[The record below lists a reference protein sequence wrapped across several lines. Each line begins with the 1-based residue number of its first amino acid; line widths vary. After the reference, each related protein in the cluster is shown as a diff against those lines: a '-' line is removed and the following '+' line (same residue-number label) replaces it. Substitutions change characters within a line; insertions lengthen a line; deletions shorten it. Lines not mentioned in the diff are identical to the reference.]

1 MSTVN
6 VPLLEADRISWRG
19 VIQDCSLKIQ
29 PHSFTVV
36 VGCNGSGKSSLLR
49 CLCGWYSVDVGE
61 VRVRNTPISNLPT
74 KTRASILGLLPQRIS
89 VSENVPIVEWLSHF
103 RFRFDEPKSV
113 TKQKIT
119 DALKETHLERLSART
134 WPELSGGEAQ
144 RMALLGLR
152 LQDTECWLLDEPGN
166 HLDPSVA
173 HELYHSLITE
183 WQNGTTIVVVTHNIN
198 VLFQHLPTEL
208 VSTVQVIGM
217 SNGTIQ
223 WSTSMDDQHLPTYLG
238 GLYGLKGQ
246 YVNVGTTKQIFYMA
260 KDS

>member
-49 CLCGWYSVDVGE
+49 CLCGWYSVDAGE
-61 VRVRNTPISNLPT
+61 VRVRNAPISNLPT

-144 RMALLGLR
+144 RMALLGL
-152 LQDTECWLLDEPGN
+152 
-166 HLDPSVA
+166 
-173 HELYHSLITE
+173 
-183 WQNGTTIVVVTHNIN
+183 
-198 VLFQHLPTEL
+198 
-208 VSTVQVIGM
+208 
-217 SNGTIQ
+217 
-223 WSTSMDDQHLPTYLG
+223 
-238 GLYGLKGQ
+238 
-246 YVNVGTTKQIFYMA
+246 
-260 KDS
+260 